1 MPENLWS
8 YLLVGLVFFVLG
20 RMTAGR
26 AGERAVR
33 PGEPVAPA
41 QRPSVPP
48 PPLELPADL
57 DAEIRELLDHD
68 NVIQAIK
75 RYREETGVDLKT
87 AKDAVFGYRE
97 RLRRRGLV

>member
-26 AGERAVR
+26 GERGSRVR
-33 PGEPVAPA
+33 EPVAPA
-41 QRPSVPP
+41 PRPSAPP
-48 PPLELPADL
+48 RPLELPTDL
-57 DAEIRELLDHD
+57 DAEIRELIDHD
-68 NVIQAIK
+68 NMIQAIK

-87 AKDAVFGYRE
+87 AKDAVFEYRE